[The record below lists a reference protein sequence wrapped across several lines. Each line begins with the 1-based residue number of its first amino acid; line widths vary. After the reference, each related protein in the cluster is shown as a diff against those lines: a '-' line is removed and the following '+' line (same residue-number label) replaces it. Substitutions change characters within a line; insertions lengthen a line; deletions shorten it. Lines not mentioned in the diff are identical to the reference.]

1 MLLGL
6 SLALV
11 CIGWFVSFVF
21 LQNYCSWI
29 VSADE
34 VVIAFW
40 FLMVGLGG
48 LFWLGPGC
56 LVLQL
61 LADCVYVVQ
70 LLMKRK
76 PYSSK
81 KKKIKMEF

>member
-1 MLLGL
+1 MEL
-6 SLALV
+6 SLYRLV
-11 CIGWFVSFVF
+11 CLVLFF

-48 LFWLGPGC
+48 FVLVVLVLLGPGC

-61 LADCVYVVQ
+61 LADFCVCGSVVNE
-70 LLMKRK
+70 
-76 PYSSK
+76 K
-81 KKKIKMEF
+81 KNLFTKK

>member
-1 MLLGL
+1 
-6 SLALV
+6 
-11 CIGWFVSFVF
+11 
-21 LQNYCSWI
+21 
-29 VSADE
+29 
-34 VVIAFW
+34 
-40 FLMVGLGG
+40 MVGLGG

-76 PYSSK
+76 PYSLK
-81 KKKIKMEF
+81 KKKSKTEF

>member
-1 MLLGL
+1 MLVGL
-6 SLALV
+6 SLELSLYRLV
-11 CIGWFVSFVF
+11 CLVLFF

-48 LFWLGPGC
+48 FVLVVLVLLGPGC
-56 LVLQL
+56 LVQL
-61 LADCVYVVQ
+61 LADFCVCGSVVNE
-70 LLMKRK
+70 
-76 PYSSK
+76 K
-81 KKKIKMEF
+81 KNLFIKK